1 MAILHV
7 AFFILEKLEKDKK
20 EGSLIKKLKGDKHLA
35 TWRLALSYDV
45 LALLLLQF
53 FLKKIYFHMFLHYFV
68 LILFSY

>member
-53 FLKKIYFHMFLHYFV
+53 FFKKNLLSHV
-68 LILFSY
+68 SSLFCLDSF